1 MSAPQGT
8 EAWRLDRCGRAT
20 ASCFDKVQ
28 AKVKVG
34 EAAGRRDY
42 RMQLVV
48 ERLTGV
54 PQKGYTNAAMKW
66 GTEHEAEAREAF
78 SDVMDAWVIQTGFI
92 PHKEMM
98 AGCSPDGLIEGDS
111 GIEIKCPYNSVVH
124 VDTLTGGMP
133 PEHRDQVQGN
143 MWITGRKQ
151 WWFVSYDPRMP
162 EKLRLY
168 TELVMRDDEYIATL
182 EKEVVRFLSEVDAKV
197 AELMRL

>member
-1 MSAPQGT
+1 MSAPQGS

-20 ASCFDKVQ
+20 ASCFDKVL

-54 PQKGYTNAAMKW
+54 PQEGYTNAAMKW

-78 SDVMDAWVIQTGFI
+78 AEAKDLWVVESPFI
-92 PHKEMM
+92 PHKELM
-98 AGCSPDGLIEGDS
+98 AGCSPDGLIEQDG
-111 GIEIKCPYNSVVH
+111 GTEFKCPYNSVVH
-124 VDTLTGGMP
+124 VETLTGGMP
-133 PEHRDQVQGN
+133 SEHRAQVQGN
-143 MWITGRKQ
+143 MWITGRKW
-151 WWFVSYDPRMP
+151 WWFASYDPRMP

-168 TELVMRDDEYIATL
+168 TELVKRDDEYIAKL
-182 EKEVVRFLSEVDAKV
+182 EAEVKRFLAEVDAKV
-197 AELMRL
+197 QELMRL